1 MMKWKI
7 SRVSIVLSVITV
19 LLISYSIYKSNES
32 IVNEGGSP
40 NLSPLVDSFQQKDTG
55 GTTSKDKT
63 ADSKA
68 SANSAVANTNY
79 IPTIGSL
86 KVDKPNTTGNTIGN
100 NLNGS
105 FITSQDK
112 WIYFNPLAPGSS
124 GLYKS
129 MPDAQT
135 GLVKIDNTNAW
146 FINVLDSWIYY
157 YDIDKPGVWKIRIN
171 GNNKTKLFDDE
182 IMQMLVKDDWI
193 YYTKKGTTGPEIY
206 KRKTDGSSLSLITK
220 GFSFSF
226 SPDSRWIYFS
236 RQDSSSGKPFLYRIE
251 SDGTNEIQ
259 LSTDPL
265 YNAQQYGDWIYA
277 LTSDKMNLSRMKPDG
292 SNKSFVSTDGIISF
306 AIYKDIIYFVS
317 LVANKD
323 GSFTNRSNLY
333 KMSLDGSGKTRLNR
347 LENRMSMM
355 NINITDD
362 WIFGVPNG
370 RFDGSYLYRLKPDGT
385 SEGFIY

>member
-1 MMKWKI
+1 MKWKI
-7 SRVSIVLSVITV
+7 SRIALVLSTITV
-19 LLISYSIYKSNES
+19 ILVSYSIYKSKDDAVS
-32 IVNEGGSP
+32 EGGSS
-40 NLSPLVDSFQQKDTG
+40 NFSSYIDSFQPKDAGSTA
-55 GTTSKDKT
+55 SKDKT
-63 ADSKA
+63 TASKT
-68 SANSAVANTNY
+68 SDNTVPANTNY
-79 IPTIGSL
+79 IPTIGTL
-86 KVDKPNTTGNTIGN
+86 KVDKPNTTGNIIGN

-105 FITSQDK
+105 FITFQDK

-193 YYTKKGTTGPEIY
+193 YYTKKGPNGPEIY
-206 KRKTDGSSLSLITK
+206 KRKTDSSSLSLITQ

-236 RQDSSSGKPFLYRIE
+236 RQDSSTGKSYLYRIE

-259 LSTDPL
+259 LSKEPL
-265 YNAQQYGDWIYA
+265 FSAQQYGDWVYS
-277 LTSDKMNLSRMKPDG
+277 LTSDRMNLSRMKPDG
-292 SNKSFVSTDGIISF
+292 SNKSLVSTDGIISF
-306 AIYKDIIYFVS
+306 VIYKDFIYFVS
-317 LVANKD
+317 LAANRD
-323 GSFTNRSNLY
+323 GSYSSRSNLY